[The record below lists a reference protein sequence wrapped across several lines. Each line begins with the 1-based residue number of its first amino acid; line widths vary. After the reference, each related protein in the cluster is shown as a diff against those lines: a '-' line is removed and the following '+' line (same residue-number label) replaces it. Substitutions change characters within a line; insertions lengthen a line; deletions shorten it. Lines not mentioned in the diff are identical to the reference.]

1 MIEFTENRAL
11 ELSFFSLWKR
21 RIVSHKISKQDQDVF
36 KKKKNQKYKENSIIH
51 TGLQPSVRRTVAL
64 SKATAF
70 INKQRLFLTLE
81 PDDVYPNKAYI
92 LNEA

>member
-1 MIEFTENRAL
+1 M
-11 ELSFFSLWKR
+11 FFKN
-21 RIVSHKISKQDQDVF
+21 
-36 KKKKNQKYKENSIIH
+36 KKKYKENSITL

-70 INKQRLFLTLE
+70 VSKQRLFLTLE

-92 LNEA
+92 LNEPWALPLGKAQNYQEGQHSTVTN

>member
-1 MIEFTENRAL
+1 M
-11 ELSFFSLWKR
+11 
-21 RIVSHKISKQDQDVF
+21 
-36 KKKKNQKYKENSIIH
+36 H
-51 TGLQPSVRRTVAL
+51 TGSQPSVRRTVAL

-70 INKQRLFLTLE
+70 VSKQRLFLTLE

>member
-1 MIEFTENRAL
+1 MIEFNENREF
-11 ELSFFSLWKR
+11 ELSFLAFGKGELHHTRSPS
-21 RIVSHKISKQDQDVF
+21 RIRMFF
-36 KKKKNQKYKENSIIH
+36 KNKKKYKENSITH

-70 INKQRLFLTLE
+70 VSKQRLFLTLE

-92 LNEA
+92 LNES